1 MGLINCNLLNFSNMK
16 YFICTT
22 FVLSVLFTF
31 TACNSEPA
39 VDVKKIA
46 NNGESVKK
54 VSTNKNPKDVQMMA
68 KLEGVWQSNHLPTAM
83 QFFEDGSYRR
93 YIPSEQ
99 NDPDATEEEHDNG
112 SWNVEAGLLLLK
124 SENGKRERLVI
135 SWIADNLIYLG
146 DIDEEY
152 DPKSGSKEEF
162 AAEFGFSKIS
172 D

>member
-1 MGLINCNLLNFSNMK
+1 MK
-16 YFICTT
+16 YIFLPFLSIC
-22 FVLSVLFTF
+22 FLIGIY
-31 TACNSEPA
+31 ACKGERVEVVNKEMDKGKA
-39 VDVKKIA
+39 EKKI
-46 NNGESVKK
+46 
-54 VSTNKNPKDVQMMA
+54 STNKNPKDVQMMA

-93 YIPSEQ
+93 YIPGEQ

-112 SWNVEAGLLLLK
+112 SWNVEAGMLLLK

-146 DIDEEY
+146 NIDEEY